1 MFIDNKVKILSPD
14 GRKKL
19 VAPEFWVQKG
29 RKATFIDNSKNSKEI
44 TGPLYPR
51 RQPVPSRKNWKNMK
65 NPSKKDL
72 QNGNVSDIMINGLF
86 SKGVKRRESKIFR
99 KTDLR
104 KM

>member
-1 MFIDNKVKILSPD
+1 MQNEFILLSS
-14 GRKKL
+14 GRPKKHPAHEER
-19 VAPEFWVQKG
+19 APHSPTT
-29 RKATFIDNSKNSKEI
+29 AHT
-44 TGPLYPR
+44 
-51 RQPVPSRKNWKNMK
+51 SRKMWKNMK